1 MGRRGVEGKVRRRFC
16 THAAIAHSGTCPEC
30 NWRPG
35 VKLGGGEQ
43 TWGRC
48 KTPEAR
54 NPILPGDSGSDI
66 NGSSFHTTL
75 KNATVVAL

>member
-54 NPILPGDSGSDI
+54 NPIL
-66 NGSSFHTTL
+66 
-75 KNATVVAL
+75 KEKKEALESE